1 MLTFLAE
8 IVGEM
13 LGPWILALAY
23 WLAHTVVWL
32 ALYPWLLLVGWGR
45 LWLRE
50 RGRRGWLAHGP
61 QGLHRVGQW
70 QATLAVQYLAAVL
83 LILLAVV
90 GVGGVFYGIIQH
102 ANL

>member
-1 MLTFLAE
+1 
-8 IVGEM
+8 M

-32 ALYPWLLLVGWGR
+32 ALYPWLLVVGWGR

-50 RGRRGWLAHGP
+50 RGRRGWLAVWQAHGS
-61 QGLHRVGQW
+61 QGLHRVGQR

-83 LILLAVV
+83 LILLAAV
-90 GVGGVFYGIIQH
+90 GVGGVLCGLVQC
-102 ANL
+102 AGL